1 MDDTRSQCGG
11 LFRYPLQGGGWGYG
25 SDADDICD
33 APTPESADKPTGDTP
48 TPQAMKAAE
57 IVWRRA
63 WSISHMPAE
72 DIARIIDE
80 ATGLPGLVALCERFL
95 ASHQRD
101 AEANGCRSCPCD
113 ICPAA
118 RAALK
123 GNPT

>member
-72 DIARIIDE
+72 DIARIIDKT
-80 ATGLPGLVALCERFL
+80 TGLPGLVQL
-95 ASHQRD
+95 AQTIVDGRTQRSPD
-101 AEANGCRSCPCD
+101 WLVEV
-113 ICPAA
+113 A

-123 GNPT
+123 GNSNG